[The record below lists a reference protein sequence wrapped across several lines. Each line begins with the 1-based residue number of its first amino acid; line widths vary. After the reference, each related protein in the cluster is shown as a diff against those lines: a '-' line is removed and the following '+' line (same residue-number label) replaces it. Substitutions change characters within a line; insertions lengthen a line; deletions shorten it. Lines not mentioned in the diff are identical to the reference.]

1 MSGAGGRL
9 LRVPWAKLMKRV
21 HGIDVLKCPCGG
33 TRKVMSYVTDPEK
46 IREGLERLGLSGGAP
61 KIAKARRP
69 AQEEIFD
76 QTPDSDGVDPPSP
89 DHVA

>member
-1 MSGAGGRL
+1 
-9 LRVPWAKLMKRV
+9 MKRV

-33 TRKVMSYVTDPEK
+33 TRKEIGYVTDPEK
-46 IREGLERLGLSGGAP
+46 TREGLEQLGLRGGAP

-76 QTPDSDGVDPPSP
+76 RTPDSDGVDPPSP
-89 DHVA
+89 DDAA